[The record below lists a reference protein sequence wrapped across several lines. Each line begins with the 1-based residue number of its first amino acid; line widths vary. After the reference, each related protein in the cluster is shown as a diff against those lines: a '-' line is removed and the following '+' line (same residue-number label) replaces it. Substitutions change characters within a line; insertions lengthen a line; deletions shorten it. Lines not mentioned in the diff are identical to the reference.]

1 MEVKE
6 WLLKKDDYEPV
17 KDREKFLD
25 KSIVGIVTILSKIKR
40 ENNISDEVIYK
51 INPLVKLSSM
61 IILIVFLSLSRN
73 MLFVYF
79 MLAYSLVYL
88 CFLDGNAIK
97 KILAVS
103 LIVPIFTLVM
113 LLPSIFFMGNR
124 QSSVMLILKIFI
136 TVLLVNTL
144 SYTTKW
150 RDITKSLKMFFIP
163 DIFILTF
170 DITIKYI
177 YVLGDFSLKML
188 YSLKLKSVGKN
199 NDKRNSLSRII
210 GNLFLK
216 SKTMGEEMYSAME
229 CRGFTGEYVSYSKF
243 KFTAMDAIY
252 LSVSVFMV
260 AIFFVV

>member
-25 KSIVGIVTILSKIKR
+25 KSIVGIVTILSKIQR

-252 LSVSVFMV
+252 LSVSIFTVV
-260 AIFFVV
+260 IFFVV